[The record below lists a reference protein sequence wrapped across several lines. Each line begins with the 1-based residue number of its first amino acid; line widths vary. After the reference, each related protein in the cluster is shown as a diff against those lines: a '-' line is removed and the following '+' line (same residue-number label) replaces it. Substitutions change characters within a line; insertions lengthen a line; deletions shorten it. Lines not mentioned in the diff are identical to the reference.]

1 MTPDEAVRAV
11 ADRLRAVDWERHG
24 YRSRSRGSLMQEYFR
39 RMALWTA
46 AYGCA
51 THTPFYDLAQCIDPA
66 VRADPAVV
74 DEVVQAIK
82 AASTM
87 SRDVTDVTPFILH
100 WAALRATPEA
110 DLPEDLD
117 DPFEPLLLLFE
128 RDGGFHIEKGF
139 VELEYVAVPMFKWRE
154 KAGRPPADLSP
165 AALDE
170 LDRAW
175 SLKQF
180 GHVMTKED

>member
-11 ADRLRAVDWERHG
+11 ADRLRAVDWTHHG
-24 YRSRSRGSLMQEYFR
+24 YRSWSQATLLEEYFR

-66 VRADPAVV
+66 VRADQVVV
-74 DEVVQAIK
+74 DEVMQAIE
-82 AASTM
+82 AADAGW
-87 SRDVTDVTPFILH
+87 DVEDVTPFILH

-110 DLPEDLD
+110 DLPEGLE

-128 RDGGFHIEKGF
+128 RDGAFHSAKGF
-139 VELEYVAVPMFKWRE
+139 VNFENLSVVMLKWR
-154 KAGRPPADLSP
+154 ARASRPPLADLIP
-165 AALDE
+165 GALDE
-170 LDRAW
+170 IDRAG
-175 SLKQF
+175 SLRQF
-180 GHVMTKED
+180 GYVMSRER